1 MGIYRGLLLVTM
13 TLVTSGCVT
22 LRPYDQAVRAVP
34 AGDLLEVDGRRI
46 HVQAAGEGFPLIL
59 LHGFGGSTLMWDA
72 VAPRLAAERRVLA
85 IDLNGFGFTERPAS
99 PAAYTIAGQAAL
111 VLAVADRL
119 GIARFDVGGHS
130 YGGGIALYLAAHY
143 PQRVRTLVLVDNTL
157 PAYGVLRRQRLFANR
172 TLVRIFVHSVALSD
186 RRVRSGLE
194 AAYAD
199 DRRVTPELVRA
210 YADRLR
216 VEGAVNAFYGLVAP
230 NGQAPD
236 SVDLAKIAQPA
247 LVVWGSRDTLI
258 PEEEGRR
265 HAAEM
270 PDARF
275 LSLAG
280 CGHNPMEEC
289 PAAFLDGVE
298 PFLAATATLP

>member
-1 MGIYRGLLLVTM
+1 MALVTA
-13 TLVTSGCVT
+13 GCVT

-34 AGDLLEVDGRRI
+34 AGDLLPVGGRRI
-46 HVQAAGEGFPLIL
+46 HVQVAGDGFPLIL
-59 LHGFGGSTLMWDA
+59 LHGFGGSTVMWDA
-72 VAPRLAAERRVLA
+72 VVPRLAAERRVVA

-119 GIARFDVGGHS
+119 GLARFDVGGHS

-143 PQRVRTLVLVDNTL
+143 PARVRTLVLVDNTL
-157 PAYGVLRRQRLFANR
+157 PAYGVLRRHRLFASR
-172 TLVRIFVHSVALSD
+172 TLVRLFVHSVALSD
-186 RRVRSGLE
+186 RRIRSGLE
-194 AAYAD
+194 EAYAD

-230 NGQAPD
+230 NGQVPD
-236 SVDLAKIAQPA
+236 RVDLAKIAQPA
-247 LVVWGSRDTLI
+247 LVVWGSRDALI
-258 PEEEGRR
+258 PEAEGRR

-270 PDARF
+270 PAARF
-275 LSLAG
+275 LELEG

-289 PAAFLDGVE
+289 PAAFLAGVE
-298 PFLAATATLP
+298 PFLAATATLL